1 MIFFVTF
8 HISPENPIEISPDS
22 LNYQTII
29 NLMFHSTSLL
39 HGDCHKVVLSDLHTD
54 FSQLSPDISVQRY
67 DIDSHHI
74 MLNRLSTQIQ
84 FLKTMNQESNVVLLD
99 SDMLITAN
107 LNPLL
112 LQDFDIGLTIRTPAP
127 VYKGKPMPINGGIFF
142 IPASGKSAALR
153 FLEQLYHIYQKHY
166 GKDTQWWGDQYA
178 LLDILQCP
186 DANDLQPGCLQLND
200 IKVRLLDCDQYNF
213 SPDLESELDLTAFQD
228 KFILHFKGPRK
239 QFMQAYWEQFIN
251 PDRPTLPLETAHKA
265 LELKISLLQENR
277 FEMKRQ
283 IQELK
288 QVNKAL
294 MVEKKHLAAVNAQLT
309 ARSTSRRP
317 YIRYLIQKLKKYLSL
332 LLPQPEAEE
341 EST

>member
-8 HISPENPIEISPDS
+8 HISLENLIETSSHS
-22 LNYQTII
+22 LSYQTII
-29 NLMFHSTSLL
+29 NLMFHSASLL
-39 HGDCHKVVLSDLHTD
+39 HEDCCKIVLSDLNTD
-54 FSQLSPDISVQRY
+54 FSHLSPDISVQRY

-84 FLKTMNQESNVVLLD
+84 FLRTMNQESNVVLLD
-99 SDMLITAN
+99 SDMLLTAK
-107 LNPLL
+107 LDPLL

-127 VYKGKPMPINGGIFF
+127 VYQGKPMPINGGIFF
-142 IPASGKSAALR
+142 IPASGKPAALR
-153 FLEQLYHIYQKHY
+153 FLEQLYHIYQRSY

-186 DANDLQPGCLQLND
+186 DANDLQPGSLQLND

-213 SPDLESELDLTAFQD
+213 SPDLESELDLTAFEG

-239 QFMQAYWEQFIN
+239 QFMQAYWDQFIN
-251 PDRPTLPLETAHKA
+251 PDRPTLPLETAYKE

-288 QVNKAL
+288 QANKAL
-294 MVEKKHLAAVNAQLT
+294 IIEKKHLAAVNAQLT
-309 ARSTSRRP
+309 AQSTSRKS
-317 YIRYLIQKLKKYLSL
+317 YIQHLIQQLKKYLYSI
-332 LLPQPEAEE
+332 LPWPG
-341 EST
+341 S